1 MLANYLTVSVQCQMA
16 KAFLVSVIANSIA
29 LHPVLFFSAIPF
41 RWIRMLQCFRRHL
54 RLRTALNLARFGII
68 LAVIF
73 VINAKYHDT
82 KMANG
87 KGYLS

>member
-1 MLANYLTVSVQCQMA
+1 MA

-54 RLRTALNLARFGII
+54 RLRTELNLARFGII
-68 LAVIF
+68 LAAIF
-73 VINAKYHDT
+73 IEDKQEGIIKYHYAL
-82 KMANG
+82 KVI
-87 KGYLS
+87 SR